1 MIIVFTSNT
10 RGGIIQFT
18 VQLAKTFQ
26 KLGKECQIMAP
37 EGALIET
44 EMEHKTIRYK
54 KVKTFSAKNRDF
66 QETIKQLKTCEP
78 ELVFYTDSS
87 IMSMRVLIHSGLEK
101 RSVVVMHD
109 VYPHVTRERL
119 KTRLVNYTADRL
131 AYSACKKCLEIL
143 LLSESC
149 RNEYK
154 KRYPNLAEKTL
165 LMRLGAHVPSKGD
178 CLPAEL
184 ADIRDYYLFFGRIDQ
199 YKGIE
204 MLLKAF
210 QNYRKSDARKLVIA
224 GAGEFSEHEK
234 ALLKELPEVIL
245 IHRFLDDGE
254 IGPLYENT
262 RAVVLPYIEA
272 SQSGVLPIAYHYGKP
287 VIVSKLPGL
296 VENVLDGETGM
307 VVDSPETLA
316 KAMLQMDDAQVYEQM
331 QKAVERYYEAEFN
344 WERNL
349 GVVLEKLDRKGGR

>member
-10 RGGIIQFT
+10 KGGIIQFT
-18 VQLAKTFQ
+18 VQMAKTFQ
-26 KLGKECQIMAP
+26 KLGKECRIMAP
-37 EGALIET
+37 EDALLET
-44 EMEHKTIRYK
+44 EMERKTIRYK

-66 QETIKQLKTCEP
+66 QETIKQLKACEP

-87 IMSMRVLIHSGLEK
+87 IMSMRVLPHSGLEK

-131 AYSACKKCLEIL
+131 AYSACKKCLGIL

-165 LMRLGAHVPSKGD
+165 LMRLGAHVPEEGN

-184 ADIRDYYLFFGRIDQ
+184 GEISDYYLFFGRIDQ
-199 YKGIE
+199 YKGLE
-204 MLLKAF
+204 TLLKAF
-210 QNYRKSDARKLVIA
+210 QIYQKNGVRKLVIA
-224 GAGEFSEHEK
+224 GSGEFSENEK
-234 ALLKELPEVIL
+234 KLLKELPDVIL

-254 IGPLYENT
+254 IGPLYENA
-262 RAVVLPYIEA
+262 RVVVLPYIEA

-287 VIVSKLPGL
+287 VIVSNLPGL
-296 VENVLDGETGM
+296 VENVLDGETG
-307 VVDSPETLA
+307 VVAELPETLA
-316 KAMLQMDDAQVYEQM
+316 KAMVRMDDSQTYGQM
-331 QKAVERYYEAEFN
+331 QEAVKRYYEAEFN

-349 GVVLEKLDRKGGR
+349 EVVLEKLDRKGER